1 MRPACGSRP
10 HRLETAER
18 ILREAK
24 TIAVVGLSR
33 DPAKT
38 AHAVPRALQS
48 FGYRVVPVNPH
59 VDELL
64 GEHAYPSLA
73 EVPDEIDVV
82 EVFRPSADAP
92 EIAHQAVAQG
102 AKALWLQQGIVS
114 EEARRIAEDGGLD
127 YVEDQCMAVTRAR
140 FGIEPRA

>member
-1 MRPACGSRP
+1 V
-10 HRLETAER
+10 ETAER

-48 FGYRVVPVNPH
+48 FGYRVIPVNPQ
-59 VDELL
+59 VEALL
-64 GEHAYPSLA
+64 GERSYPTLDA
-73 EVPDEIDVV
+73 VPDEVDVV

-92 EIAHQAVAQG
+92 EIARQAVAQG

-114 EEARRIAEDGGLD
+114 AEARRIAEGGGLD
-127 YVEDQCMAVTRAR
+127 YVEDQCMAVARAR
-140 FGIEPRA
+140 FGIRHDRES

>member
-1 MRPACGSRP
+1 M
-10 HRLETAER
+10 ETAER

-48 FGYRVVPVNPH
+48 FGYRVIPVNPQ
-59 VDELL
+59 VEALL
-64 GEHAYPSLA
+64 GERSYPTLDA
-73 EVPDEIDVV
+73 VPDEVDVV

-92 EIAHQAVAQG
+92 EIARQAVAQG
-102 AKALWLQQGIVS
+102 AKALWLQQGIIS
-114 EEARRIAEDGGLD
+114 AEARRIAEDGGLD
-127 YVEDQCMAVTRAR
+127 YVEDQCMAVARAR
-140 FGIEPRA
+140 FGIRPDRES